1 MAASAELLLDTG
13 ALVACLHRDDR
24 DHERCVRVLERLRG
38 PLLTTEP
45 VLTEAMFLLSRVR
58 RGPAVCLDFFVRGGA
73 VLVPQSNESLR
84 RCAELIRRYA
94 SLPMDF
100 ADATLVALAEE
111 TGIRRVFTLDRRDF
125 GVYRVGA
132 RGLFEILPV

>member
-1 MAASAELLLDTG
+1 MAAGAESLLDTG

-24 DHERCVRVLERLRG
+24 DHARCARVLEQLRG

-58 RGPAVCLDFFVRGGA
+58 RGPSVCLEFFVRGGA
-73 VLVPQSNESLR
+73 VLVPQSNASLR

-125 GVYRVGA
+125 SVYRVGA
-132 RGLFEILPV
+132 RGSFEILPV